1 MFVLSFSDITENIS
15 IEIINNSKTANCNSK
30 IFDKTKYK

>member
-1 MFVLSFSDITENIS
+1 MFVLSDITENIS
-15 IEIINNSKTANCNSK
+15 IEIINKANCNCK